1 MDVASCFAR
10 VESPSSIAMAISWA
24 CLPVEIHHEILSL
37 VGLPWM
43 GRRYK
48 VAKFAAV
55 CREWQAF
62 FETCLF
68 RRLVLDSNSL
78 GEFDAIIKRHDIRL
92 AYIRKLWLRIQL
104 PSYGCSDCDRPENGA
119 TQRRNNAA
127 FTMAIQSLLETLTLW
142 DPARHGSKNLALM
155 LSASS
160 RSDAE
165 HRFRRCEIKDTYPF
179 HYAEDLC
186 RAPGIVDFHRANVV
200 SSLTV
205 RFHQYRSPPMHNG
218 HIKRVQ
224 GTPLQFEPK
233 RGERGRFV
241 GRYKSLPAV
250 PIVKGLVMRRQ
261 FRRDI
266 HTRTLSELL
275 SRSFVALEWFRFE
288 KTIPLEPYKQTTFD
302 RDFQSRVLPS
312 LPRTLHQFSFTQWE
326 IPKDEIQKTYGLE
339 EEEASK
345 ISSYAK
351 ALPWEMAKLSHNLE
365 QFCPPW
371 QMDTAAFLRSLIELS
386 GCFEMP
392 ESSLKRI
399 VLRCSLKNPFKARR
413 DFESLVML
421 AAKAALSLPRLTV
434 MELWGTCLD
443 KDESRAYIFRY
454 TYEDSRASIVWRS
467 NVGTMT
473 AQSRIITKWNEVAE
487 KNTHSTLIYDAVSLE
502 ETEADIFRS
511 NGTCIYRH
519 LLLKDLV
526 FDPITQIILE
536 NEPTQWGFNKMGNY
550 SAFADQGDDDMW
562 DGNGADD
569 DLGSEDGFELD
580 VGAEVDDNLA
590 LQQTDITAWQQ
601 EIIAA
606 HQASM
611 SGNTA

>member
-1 MDVASCFAR
+1 MDVATCFAR

-37 VGLPWM
+37 VGLPWK

-92 AYIRKLWLRIQL
+92 A
-104 PSYGCSDCDRPENGA
+104 
-119 TQRRNNAA
+119 NNAA

-142 DPARHGSKNLALM
+142 DPARHGSKGLALM

-302 RDFQSRVLPS
+302 RTSDEANAPFLDFQSRVLPS
-312 LPRTLHQFSFTQWE
+312 LPRTLHQFSFTRWE
-326 IPKDEIQKTYGLE
+326 IPKDEIQKTYGLEE

-371 QMDTAAFLRSLIELS
+371 QMDTAAFLRSLIELN

-511 NGTCIYRH
+511 NGTCIYQH

-569 DLGSEDGFELD
+569 DLGSEDGFELNVD
-580 VGAEVDDNLA
+580 AEVDDNTA